1 MQGLLP
7 TPPSFTRSPLQPP
20 PPPSWTIC
28 SLVPMGAAQILGSGF
43 YFSASYTIWTPR
55 AQPASPGHSGH
66 GFPHPGVGGGGGG
79 MKEASLAPTLHDP
92 PKDVTSSPVT
102 PASLDAP
109 PPNPFSP
116 PSPFSFTQARR
127 GGGGNPQIPDPAKKV
142 RKNSEEAPDLGRDG
156 WKWERVCHA
165 ASSGRAPSRPQRALT
180 HASRDDRT
188 EGNGGDPA
196 GLSLGRNP
204 AFFVCSGSHRGQLFI
219 HPRFGWGGG
228 WGGWG
233 EAARR
238 RGLVRPSW
246 PGRGGAI
253 WCCN

>member
-1 MQGLLP
+1 M
-7 TPPSFTRSPLQPP
+7 
-20 PPPSWTIC
+20 
-28 SLVPMGAAQILGSGF
+28 
-43 YFSASYTIWTPR
+43 
-55 AQPASPGHSGH
+55 
-66 GFPHPGVGGGGGG
+66 GFPTLGWGGGRNEG
-79 MKEASLAPTLHDP
+79 SLFSPHPARSSKRCHLIPCD
-92 PKDVTSSPVT
+92 TSQSGC
-102 PASLDAP
+102 P

-116 PSPFSFTQARR
+116 PLPFFFHTGQK

-165 ASSGRAPSRPQRALT
+165 ASSGRAPSRPQRTLT

>member
-1 MQGLLP
+1 MLSLHHQG
-7 TPPSFTRSPLQPP
+7 TQA
-20 PPPSWTIC
+20 
-28 SLVPMGAAQILGSGF
+28 M
-43 YFSASYTIWTPR
+43 
-55 AQPASPGHSGH
+55 
-66 GFPHPGVGGGGGG
+66 GFPTLGWGGGRNEG
-79 MKEASLAPTLHDP
+79 SLFSPHPARSSKRCHLIPCD
-92 PKDVTSSPVT
+92 TSQSGC
-102 PASLDAP
+102 P

-116 PSPFSFTQARR
+116 PLPFFFHTGQK

-204 AFFVCSGSHRGQLFI
+204 AFLVQ
-219 HPRFGWGGG
+219 RFT
-228 WGGWG
+228 
-233 EAARR
+233 
-238 RGLVRPSW
+238 
-246 PGRGGAI
+246 
-253 WCCN
+253 